1 MSQPLS
7 RLRALAALLVVCLGT
22 LSAPLDSAVNI
33 AFPAITEAFGLPA
46 ADIRWVIIAYVLTY
60 ASLTLIFGKVG
71 DLFGYRRVFRT
82 GLVIAAAG
90 FLVCSAATR
99 FELLLA
105 GRILQG
111 IGIALTWSCAPA
123 LATSLYPESQRTRVL
138 GFYSGAIACGTA
150 LGPLAGGML
159 VQTFGW
165 PVVFWARLPLVAA
178 ALALAWIIPA
188 PPAMPNTRSFDW
200 TGALLLVAW
209 LVTLLLA
216 AAQPA
221 VPHPELVTM
230 TLIIIG
236 AAAFALF
243 LRHET
248 THPDPIIRPQLF
260 RDAGFLGLNVASVA
274 VNLAGFAVMLLVPFH
289 LARTAGL
296 SASVGGLVLGS
307 NAVGIVLGSWAAG
320 RIAERVGHTR
330 LMFAGGL
337 VSAAGLA
344 LVSSWERDTAPLA
357 MAACLGAQGFGLGLF
372 QVAYGDRVLATLPR
386 ADRGVAGSLTLVT
399 RTLGVVGAAAGLATL
414 SRRIELAAIE
424 TGHADA
430 ALAAFQTTFRTVSIG
445 LGSGLALA
453 LVLVL
458 ANKRNS

>member
-33 AFPAITEAFGLPA
+33 AFPAITQAFGLPA

-60 ASLTLIFGKVG
+60 ASLTLVFGKVG

-82 GLVIAAAG
+82 GLMIAAAG
-90 FLVCSAATR
+90 FLACSLATR

-123 LATSLYPESQRTRVL
+123 LATSLYPESERTRVL
-138 GFYSGAIACGTA
+138 GFYSGAIACGAA
-150 LGPLAGGML
+150 LGPLAGGVL
-159 VQTFGW
+159 VEMYGW

-178 ALALAWIIPA
+178 ALALAWMIPA
-188 PPAMPNTRSFDW
+188 TPRTSDGRSFDW
-200 TGALLLVAW
+200 TGALLLVTW
-209 LVTLLLA
+209 LSAFLLA

-221 VPHPELVTM
+221 TPHPELVTAG
-230 TLIIIG
+230 LAVVG
-236 AAAFALF
+236 AIAFALF
-243 LRHET
+243 LGHET
-248 THPDPIIRPQLF
+248 RHPDPIIRPQLF
-260 RDAGFLGLNVASVA
+260 RDGGFLGLNAASVA

-296 SASVGGLVLGS
+296 GAGVGGLVLGS
-307 NAVGIVLGSWAAG
+307 NAVGIVLGSWVSG
-320 RIAERVGHTR
+320 RLSERVGHAR
-330 LMFAGGL
+330 LMFAGCL

-344 LVSSWERDTAPLA
+344 LVSIWDRGTTPLV

-399 RTLGVVGAAAGLATL
+399 RTIGVVGAAASLAIL
-414 SRRIELAAIE
+414 SRQFEAAATE
-424 TGHADA
+424 VGHPDA
-430 ALAAFQTTFRTVSIG
+430 VLAAFQATFRAVSIG
-445 LGSGLALA
+445 LGFGLLAVLARAALA
-453 LVLVL
+453 
-458 ANKRNS
+458 AMRR